1 MSVFT
6 KSRHFL
12 QTGLF
17 CQERVLIVQPLEGLA
32 NRLRVLAS
40 AKLMAE
46 HTGRNLLVSWTR
58 QPTRCNARWTDLFV
72 NPVDEYPYPYRV
84 LKYQEKFQC
93 NKVRILI
100 PFQQP
105 EILTELEPILQ
116 SDIPVIAVSHF
127 GLFKPQWVLQAEF
140 QDIRSR
146 FYRSLKPISKIEQ
159 TVKSVVDGQFA
170 NHEVIGVHIRRT
182 DLRPDLGD
190 VPPQQISPTSLFIEE
205 MEKLLAG
212 NPKIKFFLAT
222 DDFLEQKTIIEH
234 FGDKVILYHK
244 NTINRNSRQ
253 GIQDALI
260 DWLLLSRTS
269 LIIRSH
275 YSSFSEES
283 ALVNQIPVITIRAE
297 QSTAN

>member
-6 KSRHFL
+6 RARHFL
-12 QTGLF
+12 QAGLF

-58 QPTRCNARWTDLFV
+58 QPIRCNARWTDLFV
-72 NPVDEYPYPYRV
+72 NPVAEYPYRV
-84 LKYQEKFQC
+84 LKYQEKLQSD
-93 NKVRILI
+93 KVRILM

-105 EILTELEPILQ
+105 EILTELEHILQ

-127 GLFKPQWVLQAEF
+127 GLFKPQWVSQAEF
-140 QDIRSR
+140 QDIRSK
-146 FYRSLKPISKIEQ
+146 FYRALKPISKIEQ

-170 NHEVIGVHIRRT
+170 NCEVIGVHIRRT

-190 VPPQQISPTSLFIEE
+190 VPPQQVSPTSLFIEE
-205 MEKLLAG
+205 MEKRLAG
-212 NPKIKFFLAT
+212 QPKVRFFLAT
-222 DDFLEQKTIIEH
+222 DDFSEEKTLIKH
-234 FGDKVILYHK
+234 FGDKLILYHK
-244 NTINRNSRQ
+244 NTINRNTRQ
-253 GIQDALI
+253 GIQDGLI

-297 QSTAN
+297 QPTAN